1 MTKPFTSH
9 ATWAYVAGEAGAR
22 PSLNESTSG
31 VETMVGVGVTATW
44 NHATGTGTILAEK
57 KEEGK
62 GARRARALL
71 AEAAPKFKEAEEVVK
86 KIKDKFHLDLTP
98 DEYAAWASHIDN
110 SYPKNSDA
118 VSKVDDIV
126 NKILPKYVFSDAQRE
141 ADHFGDSVK
150 HHLRMGLCEFLGIK
164 NYNKW

>member
-31 VETMVGVGVTATW
+31 VETMVGDGVTATW
-44 NHATGTGTILAEK
+44 NHATGTGTILAE
-57 KEEGK
+57 
-62 GARRARALL
+62 AT
-71 AEAAPKFKEAEEVVK
+71 PKFKEAEEVVK

-98 DEYAAWASHIDN
+98 DEYEAWASHIDN

-118 VSKVDDIV
+118 VFKVDGIV
-126 NKILPKYVFSDAQRE
+126 NKILPKYVFSDAQGE
-141 ADHFGDSVK
+141 ADHFGGSVK
-150 HHLRMGLCEFLGIK
+150 NHLRMGLCDFLGIK